1 MNETIMLAEA
11 RERFDEL
18 LKAVRTSSARFLIID
33 SGEEQAAIISPD
45 DFHRFISWQEEQQTI
60 AEELAEAD
68 EWEAEHPEQVEQ
80 WWYQVGQASLARLWE
95 HPDEDLYSLE
105 DE

>member
-1 MNETIMLAEA
+1 MSETITLTEA
-11 RERFDEL
+11 RKRFDEL
-18 LKAVRTSSARFLIID
+18 LKAVQTTSVQFLIVD
-33 SGEEQAAIISPD
+33 NGQEQAAIISPD
-45 DFHRFISWQEEQQTI
+45 DFHRFIRWQEEQQII
-60 AEELAEAD
+60 AEELTAAD
-68 EWEAEHPEQVEQ
+68 EWEAQQPEQVEQ